1 MNFRTPALI
10 DAALRSRLVV
20 SCQPVDRGPMDL
32 DDIVVALAAAA
43 IAGGAGGV
51 RIESARRVAAVSRV
65 LDAPIIGIVKRD
77 LADSPVRITP
87 FLEDVAE
94 LAAAGADI
102 IAVDATARPRPVSVA
117 KLLEHIRSLGVLGMA
132 DCSNVEEA
140 LAAHQ
145 LGFDVVGTTLS
156 GYVGGDI
163 PAGPDIAFIRAISA
177 RMPRVMA
184 EGRFNAPASAA
195 AAIDAGAWSVTV
207 GTAITRTEVVTGWFA
222 DALKA

>member
-10 DAALRSRLVV
+10 DSALRGRLVV
-20 SCQPVDRGPMDL
+20 SCQPVDRGPMDR

-51 RIESARRVAAVSRV
+51 RIEGARRVAAVRGV
-65 LDAPIIGIVKRD
+65 LDAPIIGIIKRD

-87 FLEDVAE
+87 FPADVAE

-102 IAVDATARPRPVSVA
+102 IAVDATARPRPSFVA
-117 KLLEHIRSLGVLGMA
+117 TLLEHIRSAGVLSMA

-156 GYVGGDI
+156 GYVGGAI
-163 PAGPDIAFIRAISA
+163 PTEPDLAFIRAVSA
-177 RMPRVMA
+177 QIPRVMA
-184 EGRFNAPASAA
+184 EGRFNTPASAA
-195 AAIDAGAWSVTV
+195 AAINAGAWSVTV
-207 GTAITRTEVVTGWFA
+207 GTAITRTEVVSGWFA